1 MERVGRQKIANWDEK
16 CRSFPKDS
24 IVEPFVNEEG
34 LLDIRKSNNTLR
46 DFDEKN
52 PNHER
57 PYQDDPFFDMFT
69 DEQMR
74 QASELLMD
82 ENTFVN
88 WSGVPMDGAK
98 FAFIKALKLV
108 NNPPDTLIGRIIA
121 GYDWD

>member
-1 MERVGRQKIANWDEK
+1 MERERRQKVANWDEK
-16 CRSFPKDS
+16 CCSFPKDS
-24 IVEPFVNEEG
+24 IVEPFVNKEG
-34 LLDIRKSNNTLR
+34 LLDIRKCNNTLR
-46 DFDEKN
+46 RDSDEN
-52 PNHER
+52 ER
-57 PYQDDPFFDMFT
+57 PYKDDPFFDIFT

-82 ENTFVN
+82 ESTFVN

-98 FAFIKALKLV
+98 FAFIKKLKLV

>member
-1 MERVGRQKIANWDEK
+1 MRRQKIANWDEK
-16 CRSFPKDS
+16 CCSFPKDS

-46 DFDEKN
+46 DSDSKN
-52 PNHER
+52 PNDER

-69 DEQMR
+69 DKQMR
-74 QASELLMD
+74 QAAELLAD

-98 FAFIKALKLV
+98 FAFIKKLKLV
-108 NNPPDTLIGRIIA
+108 INPPDTLIGRIIA

>member
-1 MERVGRQKIANWDEK
+1 MGRERIKKVSNWDEK
-16 CRSFPKDS
+16 CRSFPEDS
-24 IVEPFVNEEG
+24 IVEPFINKEG

-46 DFDEKN
+46 RDSDEN
-52 PNHER
+52 ER
-57 PYQDDPFFDMFT
+57 PYKDDPFFDKFT

-98 FAFIKALKLV
+98 FAFIKKLKLV
-108 NNPPDTLIGRIIA
+108 LNPPDTLIGRIIA